1 MSSRSCPKNL
11 TSQKGI
17 FDLYKTKIPK
27 NSLTEKVYPQRED
40 GSRLCLL
47 VALGEV
53 LGITTDTTALS
64 CNNG

>member
-40 GSRLCLL
+40 GSRLSTER
-47 VALGEV
+47 VAPFLQHRM
-53 LGITTDTTALS
+53 TDTTTFE
-64 CNNG
+64 G